1 MIRLVLTT
9 GGTGGHI
16 FPALAV
22 AEAVKRLEPTAEV
35 LFVGGGGPERELATK
50 AGLPFVGLPA
60 KGVFGRGIRALAAP
74 FVWPGPLAWRPG
86 CSGGPNPR
94 WWPASAAM
102 PASSPWPRPGFWAFP
117 PTSTSINSRPGR
129 VTNRLLGRFVDR
141 IFITYPDR
149 DHGLSPGSDHPARE
163 SDPARNRRRHGAS
176 RRRPAPLADSRR
188 QPGRPGHKRCRPG
201 RPAPAAGCRPSR
213 SVSRSGGPIS
223 SAWAGWRPGCCT
235 TGPRLGEE
243 PELVIE
249 NFIEDMADA
258 YAWSDLVLARAG
270 ATTLAEVTAAGK
282 PAILIPFPFATHDHQ
297 AVNAAFLGESG
308 AAVVIAQEALPG
320 HDLAGEIDNL
330 LSDPERLAAMG
341 AAASA
346 QAMPRA
352 AHAIAARPARP
363 GSRKGRR
370 EMIEPLSSPPRIPRA
385 MQRPKSKRST

>member
-74 FVWPGPLAWRPG
+74 FWMARAFGLAARLLRRAKPQVVAGFGGYAGFIPVATARLLGIPTAIHEQNSVPG
-86 CSGGPNPR
+86 
-94 WWPASAAM
+94 
-102 PASSPWPRPGFWAFP
+102 
-117 PTSTSINSRPGR
+117 

-149 DHGLSPGSDHPARE
+149 DHAFPLDRTIRLGNPIRHEIVAATGPHAVG
-163 SDPARNRRRHGAS
+163 RRHLLILGGSQGA
-176 RRRPAPLADSRR
+176 RAINDAALAALPRLLDAGVKVRL
-188 QPGRPGHKRCRPG
+188 QVGRADFERVG
-201 RPAPAAGCRPSR
+201 RLAAGLLHDR
-213 SVSRSGGPIS
+213 S
-223 SAWAGWRPGCCT
+223 
-235 TGPRLGEE
+235 RLGEE

-270 ATTLAEVTAAGK
+270 ATTLAEVTVAGK

-308 AAVVIAQEALPG
+308 AAVVIAQDALPG

-352 AHAIAARPARP
+352 AHAIAAALLDLALE
-363 GSRKGRR
+363 KGGER
-370 EMIEPLSSPPRIPRA
+370 
-385 MQRPKSKRST
+385 